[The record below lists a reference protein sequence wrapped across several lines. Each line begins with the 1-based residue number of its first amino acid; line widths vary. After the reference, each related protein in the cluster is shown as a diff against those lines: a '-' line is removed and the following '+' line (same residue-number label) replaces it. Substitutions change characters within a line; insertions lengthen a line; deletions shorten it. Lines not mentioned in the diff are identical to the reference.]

1 MAPVPIDHDAET
13 PVYLQL
19 AALLRARI
27 DTGEFT
33 RRMPSLKSVEQEYGI
48 SHGSTEKA
56 FAVLRREGLIR
67 PVIGRGYFVVRENA
81 PPSADR

>member
-1 MAPVPIDHDAET
+1 MSRVSIDHDAEM

-27 DTGEFT
+27 ESGEFT

-48 SHGSTEKA
+48 SHGTTEKA
-56 FAVLRREGLIR
+56 FAVLREEGLIR
-67 PVIGRGYFVVRENA
+67 PVVGRGHFVVR
-81 PPSADR
+81 D